1 MDKYES
7 VWDALETDPVLA
19 NNMKM
24 KSDLLIEIERII
36 KQRGLTQ
43 TEAAK
48 ILKISQPRVSQL
60 LDGRIENFRLD
71 ALVGFA
77 TRLGL
82 DVKIQGAARY

>member
-7 VWDALETDPVLA
+7 VWDALETDPVKVKNL
-19 NNMKM
+19 KM
-24 KSDLLIEIERII
+24 KSDLLIEIEQII
-36 KQRGLTQ
+36 KRRELTQ
-43 TEAAK
+43 AEAAK

-60 LDGRIENFRLD
+60 LNGRIENFRLD

-82 DVKIQGAARY
+82 DVKIQVAA

>member
-7 VWDALETDPVLA
+7 VWDALETDPVIVKNL
-19 NNMKM
+19 KM

-60 LDGRIENFRLD
+60 LNGRIENFRLD

-82 DVKIQGAARY
+82 DVKIQVAA